1 MSAFR
6 IVCGSCC
13 DGCGDGGSGGGWL
26 RDLNVGGLRRRYRVD
41 FCFVMVVVVVVM
53 VMMMVMIA
61 FVEVKIGEFYVF
73 GIGVARRGIGGSLY
87 ESVDLAFIKRY

>member
-13 DGCGDGGSGGGWL
+13 DGGGGGWL
-26 RDLNVGGLRRRYRVD
+26 RDLNGGGLRRRYRVG
-41 FCFVMVVVVVVM
+41 FWFVMVVVVMVM
-53 VMMMVMIA
+53 MMMVMIA

-87 ESVDLAFIKRY
+87 ESVNLAFIKRY